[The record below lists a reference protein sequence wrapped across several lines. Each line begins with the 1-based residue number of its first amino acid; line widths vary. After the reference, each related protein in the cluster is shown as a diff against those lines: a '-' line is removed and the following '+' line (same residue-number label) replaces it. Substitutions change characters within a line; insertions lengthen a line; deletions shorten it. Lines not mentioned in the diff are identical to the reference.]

1 MKRENPFPDFAE
13 VISRKCGSK
22 IVHTA
27 PGGLSGS
34 VQQDG
39 DKHVVCMSMP
49 PLAESEGSHRM
60 NLLGEHGA
68 SHSVLTL
75 RLRMLIIVTSSSEN
89 QLSADFE
96 ALSFI
101 FPNHLVV
108 YAGRPYSHSLYSRQD
123 HPQSAPHNGT
133 ALPDGGILKRYQ
145 LLNPGL
151 ILSLLIAFFVLV
163 PIILGG
169 INALASIKNPI
180 RVDNAKFNAVE
191 KKNQ

>member
-1 MKRENPFPDFAE
+1 MQLHASDLRVLSPDSSLSSSISRASSSLQLPYVPMKRENPFPDFAE

-68 SHSVLTL
+68 SHSVVGLEPRRIQEL
-75 RLRMLIIVTSSSEN
+75 REQMALKVQLLRRWGSCQGTPRMMGIVV
-89 QLSADFE
+89 
-96 ALSFI
+96 
-101 FPNHLVV
+101 LVV
-108 YAGRPYSHSLYSRQD
+108 L
-123 HPQSAPHNGT
+123 
-133 ALPDGGILKRYQ
+133 
-145 LLNPGL
+145 
-151 ILSLLIAFFVLV
+151 F
-163 PIILGG
+163 
-169 INALASIKNPI
+169 
-180 RVDNAKFNAVE
+180 
-191 KKNQ
+191 